1 MLEAQTQVRNYV
13 TAMEA
18 YLACVDEELTV
29 AGDDAPEV
37 FKAVMFS
44 RHNSAWA
51 ELEAI
56 VAHFNEQLQLFRCVT
71 GEGTG
76 MSDEVSEATDACV
89 EILAE

>member
-29 AGDDAPEV
+29 AGDNAPEV
-37 FKAVMFS
+37 FKAVMFG
-44 RHNSAWA
+44 RHNAAWA

-56 VAHFNEQLQLFRCVT
+56 VAHFNEQLQLFRCIT

-76 MSDEVSEATDACV
+76 TSEEVSEAIDACV